1 LALGF
6 KGLTLKDYRNDS
18 LRREHKVH
26 FPEKTRFSPAKT
38 SNIYGYMA
46 KMTNIGPND
55 LDIATISRSILAMDM
70 SFLRVEMEFLGLETA
85 FVRELLDI
93 HRADMD

>member
-1 LALGF
+1 
-6 KGLTLKDYRNDS
+6 
-18 LRREHKVH
+18 
-26 FPEKTRFSPAKT
+26 
-38 SNIYGYMA
+38 MA
-46 KMTNIGPND
+46 KMTNIGPKD